1 MTEFKQ
7 EIFLVEEIKI
17 VQNFTYLT
25 PNIIFYSHRELLN
38 FSQNNILKAYSDGQL
53 VGWSIIKPLMFGRF
67 QEIAVL
73 GVLEGFENKG
83 IGKQLFDKSCEIINN
98 RKKSIY
104 VVSRNASVINFLEKA
119 EFKKVKLLPV
129 DILIDNFLYILSL
142 GRIKESLRKY
152 LVYKNQSK
160 FQFYIRYT

>member
-7 EIFLVEEIKI
+7 EKFLVEEIKI
-17 VQNFTYLT
+17 VQNFIYNT

-38 FSQNNILKAYSDGQL
+38 FSQNNILKAYSDGQF
-53 VGWSIIKPLMFGRF
+53 VGWSIIKSLMFGRF

-73 GVLEGFENKG
+73 GVIEGFENQG
-83 IGKQLFDKSCEIINN
+83 IGKQLFDKSCEIINDS
-98 RKKSIY
+98 KKSIY
-104 VVSRNASVINFLEKA
+104 VVSRNSTVINFLVKA
-119 EFKKVKLLPV
+119 KFAEVKLPPL
-129 DILIDNFLYILSL
+129 DIIIDNFLYILSF

-160 FQFYIRYT
+160 FRFYIRYI